1 MSQEF
6 RLKHIDETKNFVLEN
21 IKQIELMSKKYNKV
35 CRTTNY
41 IEHFFILAFT
51 ITGCNSISALSSF
64 LGIPIEL
71 TSSAIRLKIGAIAAG
86 IK

>member
-1 MSQEF
+1 MIQEF
-6 RLKHIDETKNFVLEN
+6 RLKHIDETKKFVLEK
-21 IKQIELMSKKYNKV
+21 IEQIELMSKKHNKV
-35 CRTTNY
+35 CRTLNY
-41 IEHFFILAFT
+41 IEHFSILAFT

-71 TSSAIRLKIGAIAAG
+71 TSSAIGLKIGAIAAG